1 MIELMKQLCA
11 LPGPSG
17 CEDAVREF
25 VLEKVKPFADEMK
38 TDAIGN
44 IMVFRK
50 GKKALER
57 PVVLCAH
64 MDEVGVIIKKIT
76 DDGMLK
82 FGFVGGVDP
91 RVVIG
96 RPVRFGDVQGVIGI
110 KAVHLTT
117 AAERRT
123 MPKTKDLYID
133 IGAASKAA
141 AEDKV
146 SLGDYGVFDSA
157 VVEFGDGLIKAK
169 AIDDRVGCA
178 ALLKLIE
185 DEPPIDT
192 WFCFTVQEEVGLR
205 GAASMAYALD
215 PGFAMVLEGTTAAD
229 LAVQGV
235 IGIKAVHLT
244 TAAERRTMPKTKDLY
259 IDIGAASKAAAE
271 DKVSL
276 GDYGVFD
283 SAVVEFGDGL
293 IKAKAIDDRVGC
305 AALLKLIEDE
315 PPIDTWFCFTV
326 QEEVGLRGAASMA
339 YALDPGFAM
348 VLEGTTAADL
358 AEVEGGKAVCRVRG
372 GVVLPFMDGAT
383 IYDAELFELLRNACD
398 KRGIRWQTKTRV
410 AGGTDAGRIH
420 KSRAGVRVC
429 AAAAP
434 VRYIHSPSS
443 VAAVADCEAVL
454 SAARAF
460 LEELGGD
467 DE

>member
-1 MIELMKQLCA
+1 MIELMKELCA

-17 CEDAVREF
+17 CEDAVRAF
-25 VLEKVKPFADEMK
+25 VLKRVKPFADEIR
-38 TDAIGN
+38 TDASGN
-44 IMVFRK
+44 VMVFRK
-50 GKKALER
+50 GRKALDR

-76 DDGMLK
+76 EDGMLK

-96 RPVRFGDVQGVIGI
+96 RPVRFGDVPGVIGI

-123 MPKTKDLYID
+123 MPKTKNLYID
-133 IGAASKAA
+133 IGATSRAA
-141 AEDKV
+141 AEKLV

-178 ALLKLIE
+178 ALLRLLE
-185 DEPPIDT
+185 DEPPVDT
-192 WFCFTVQEEVGLR
+192 WFCFTVQEETGLR
-205 GAASMAYALD
+205 GAASMA
-215 PGFAMVLEGTTAAD
+215 F
-229 LAVQGV
+229 
-235 IGIKAVHLT
+235 
-244 TAAERRTMPKTKDLY
+244 
-259 IDIGAASKAAAE
+259 
-271 DKVSL
+271 
-276 GDYGVFD
+276 
-283 SAVVEFGDGL
+283 
-293 IKAKAIDDRVGC
+293 
-305 AALLKLIEDE
+305 
-315 PPIDTWFCFTV
+315 
-326 QEEVGLRGAASMA
+326 
-339 YALDPGFAM
+339 ALDPGFAM

-358 AEVEGGKAVCRVRG
+358 AEVKGADAVCRVRG

-383 IYDAELFELLRNACD
+383 IYDAALFELLRDACT
-398 KRGIRWQTKTRV
+398 KRGIPWQTKTRV

-420 KSRAGVRVC
+420 RSRAGVRVC

-443 VAAVADCEAVL
+443 VAAKADCEAVL
-454 SAARAF
+454 AVARAF

>member
-1 MIELMKQLCA
+1 MIELMKELCA

-17 CEDAVREF
+17 CEDAVRAF
-25 VLEKVKPFADEMK
+25 VLKRVKPFADEIR

-44 IMVFRK
+44 VMVFRK
-50 GKKALER
+50 GAKALDR
-57 PVVLCAH
+57 PVAVCAH

-76 DDGMLK
+76 EDGMLK

-96 RPVRFGDVQGVIGI
+96 RPVRFGDVPGVIGI

-123 MPKTKDLYID
+123 MPKTKNLYID
-133 IGAASKAA
+133 IGATSRAA
-141 AEDKV
+141 AEKLV

-178 ALLKLIE
+178 ALLRLLE
-185 DEPPIDT
+185 DEPPVDT
-192 WFCFTVQEEVGLR
+192 WFCFTVQEETGLR
-205 GAASMAYALD
+205 GEASMA
-215 PGFAMVLEGTTAAD
+215 F
-229 LAVQGV
+229 
-235 IGIKAVHLT
+235 
-244 TAAERRTMPKTKDLY
+244 
-259 IDIGAASKAAAE
+259 
-271 DKVSL
+271 
-276 GDYGVFD
+276 
-283 SAVVEFGDGL
+283 
-293 IKAKAIDDRVGC
+293 
-305 AALLKLIEDE
+305 
-315 PPIDTWFCFTV
+315 
-326 QEEVGLRGAASMA
+326 
-339 YALDPGFAM
+339 ALDPGFAM

-358 AEVEGGKAVCRVRG
+358 AEVEGADAVCRVRG

-383 IYDAELFELLRNACD
+383 IYDAALFELLRDACIR
-398 KRGIRWQTKTRV
+398 RGIPWQTKTRV

-420 KSRAGVRVC
+420 RSRAGVRVC

-443 VAAVADCEAVL
+443 VAAKADCEAVL
-454 SAARAF
+454 AAARAF

>member
-1 MIELMKQLCA
+1 MFELMKELCA

-17 CEDAVREF
+17 CEDAVRAF
-25 VLEKVKPFADEMK
+25 VLKRVKPFADEIR

-44 IMVFRK
+44 VMVFRK
-50 GKKALER
+50 GRKALDR
-57 PVVLCAH
+57 PVAVCAH

-76 DDGMLK
+76 EDGMLK

-96 RPVRFGDVQGVIGI
+96 RPVRFGDVPGVIGI

-123 MPKTKDLYID
+123 MPKTKNLYID
-133 IGAASKAA
+133 IGATSRAA
-141 AEDKV
+141 AEKLV

-178 ALLKLIE
+178 ALLRLLE
-185 DEPPIDT
+185 DEPPVDT
-192 WFCFTVQEEVGLR
+192 WFCFTVQEETGLR
-205 GAASMAYALD
+205 GAASMA
-215 PGFAMVLEGTTAAD
+215 F
-229 LAVQGV
+229 
-235 IGIKAVHLT
+235 
-244 TAAERRTMPKTKDLY
+244 
-259 IDIGAASKAAAE
+259 
-271 DKVSL
+271 
-276 GDYGVFD
+276 
-283 SAVVEFGDGL
+283 
-293 IKAKAIDDRVGC
+293 
-305 AALLKLIEDE
+305 
-315 PPIDTWFCFTV
+315 
-326 QEEVGLRGAASMA
+326 
-339 YALDPGFAM
+339 ALDPGFAM

-358 AEVEGGKAVCRVRG
+358 AEVKGADAVCRVRG

-383 IYDAELFELLRNACD
+383 IYDAALFELLRDACT
-398 KRGIRWQTKTRV
+398 KRGIPWQTKTRV

-420 KSRAGVRVC
+420 RSRAGVRVC

-443 VAAVADCEAVL
+443 VAAKADCEAVL
-454 SAARAF
+454 AAARAF

>member
-1 MIELMKQLCA
+1 MIELMKELCA

-25 VLEKVKPFADEMK
+25 VLKKVKPFADEIR

-44 IMVFRK
+44 VMVFRK
-50 GKKALER
+50 GRKALER
-57 PVVLCAH
+57 PVVVCAH

-96 RPVRFGDVQGVIGI
+96 RPVRFGDVPGVIGI

-133 IGAASKAA
+133 IGATSRAA
-141 AEDKV
+141 AEKLV
-146 SLGDYGVFDSA
+146 SLGDYGVFDSR

-178 ALLKLIE
+178 ALLKLLE

-205 GAASMAYALD
+205 GAASMA
-215 PGFAMVLEGTTAAD
+215 F
-229 LAVQGV
+229 
-235 IGIKAVHLT
+235 
-244 TAAERRTMPKTKDLY
+244 
-259 IDIGAASKAAAE
+259 
-271 DKVSL
+271 
-276 GDYGVFD
+276 
-283 SAVVEFGDGL
+283 
-293 IKAKAIDDRVGC
+293 
-305 AALLKLIEDE
+305 
-315 PPIDTWFCFTV
+315 
-326 QEEVGLRGAASMA
+326 
-339 YALDPGFAM
+339 ALDPGFAM

-358 AEVEGGKAVCRVRG
+358 AEVKGADAVCRVRG

-383 IYDAELFELLRNACD
+383 IYDAALFELLRDACI
-398 KRGIRWQTKTRV
+398 KRGIPWQTKTRV

-443 VAAVADCEAVL
+443 VAAKADCEAVL
-454 SAARAF
+454 AAARAF

>member
-1 MIELMKQLCA
+1 MIELMKELCA
-11 LPGPSG
+11 LSGPSG
-17 CEDAVREF
+17 CEDAVRAF
-25 VLEKVKPFADEMK
+25 VLKRVKPFADEIR

-44 IMVFRK
+44 VMVFRK
-50 GKKALER
+50 GRKALDR
-57 PVVLCAH
+57 PVAVCAH

-76 DDGMLK
+76 EDGMLK

-96 RPVRFGDVQGVIGI
+96 RPVRFGDVPGVIGI

-123 MPKTKDLYID
+123 MPKTKNLYID
-133 IGAASKAA
+133 IGATSRAA
-141 AEDKV
+141 AEKLV

-178 ALLKLIE
+178 ALLRLLE
-185 DEPPIDT
+185 DEPPVDT
-192 WFCFTVQEEVGLR
+192 WFCFTVQEETGLR
-205 GAASMAYALD
+205 GAASMA
-215 PGFAMVLEGTTAAD
+215 F
-229 LAVQGV
+229 
-235 IGIKAVHLT
+235 
-244 TAAERRTMPKTKDLY
+244 
-259 IDIGAASKAAAE
+259 
-271 DKVSL
+271 
-276 GDYGVFD
+276 
-283 SAVVEFGDGL
+283 
-293 IKAKAIDDRVGC
+293 
-305 AALLKLIEDE
+305 
-315 PPIDTWFCFTV
+315 
-326 QEEVGLRGAASMA
+326 
-339 YALDPGFAM
+339 ALDPGFAM

-358 AEVEGGKAVCRVRG
+358 AEVEGADAVCRVRG

-383 IYDAELFELLRNACD
+383 IYDAALFELLRDACIR
-398 KRGIRWQTKTRV
+398 RGIPWQTKTRV

-420 KSRAGVRVC
+420 RSRAGVRVC

-443 VAAVADCEAVL
+443 VAAKADCEAVL
-454 SAARAF
+454 AAARAF

>member
-1 MIELMKQLCA
+1 MIELMKELCA

-17 CEDAVREF
+17 CEDAVRAF
-25 VLEKVKPFADEMK
+25 VLKRVKPFADEIR

-44 IMVFRK
+44 VMVFRK
-50 GKKALER
+50 GRKALDR
-57 PVVLCAH
+57 PVAVCAH

-76 DDGMLK
+76 EDGMLK

-96 RPVRFGDVQGVIGI
+96 RPVRFGDVPGVIGI

-123 MPKTKDLYID
+123 MPKTKNLYID
-133 IGAASKAA
+133 IGATSRAA
-141 AEDKV
+141 AEKLV

-192 WFCFTVQEEVGLR
+192 WFCFTVQEEPGLR
-205 GAASMAYALD
+205 GAASMA
-215 PGFAMVLEGTTAAD
+215 F
-229 LAVQGV
+229 
-235 IGIKAVHLT
+235 
-244 TAAERRTMPKTKDLY
+244 
-259 IDIGAASKAAAE
+259 
-271 DKVSL
+271 
-276 GDYGVFD
+276 
-283 SAVVEFGDGL
+283 
-293 IKAKAIDDRVGC
+293 
-305 AALLKLIEDE
+305 
-315 PPIDTWFCFTV
+315 
-326 QEEVGLRGAASMA
+326 
-339 YALDPGFAM
+339 ALDPGFAM

-358 AEVEGGKAVCRVRG
+358 AEVKGADAVCRVRG

-383 IYDAELFELLRNACD
+383 IYDAALFELLRDACI
-398 KRGIRWQTKTRV
+398 KRGIPWQTKTRV

-420 KSRAGVRVC
+420 RSRAGVRVC

-443 VAAVADCEAVL
+443 VAAKADCEAVL
-454 SAARAF
+454 AAARAF

>member
-1 MIELMKQLCA
+1 MIELMKELCA

-17 CEDAVREF
+17 CEDAVRAF
-25 VLEKVKPFADEMK
+25 VLKRVKPFADEIR

-44 IMVFRK
+44 VMVFRK
-50 GKKALER
+50 GRKALDR
-57 PVVLCAH
+57 PVAVCAH

-76 DDGMLK
+76 EDGMLK

-96 RPVRFGDVQGVIGI
+96 RPVRFGDVPGVIGI

-123 MPKTKDLYID
+123 MPKTKNLYID
-133 IGAASKAA
+133 IGATSRAA
-141 AEDKV
+141 AEKLV

-178 ALLKLIE
+178 ALLRLLE
-185 DEPPIDT
+185 DEPPVDT
-192 WFCFTVQEEVGLR
+192 WFCFTVQEETGLR
-205 GAASMAYALD
+205 GAASMA
-215 PGFAMVLEGTTAAD
+215 F
-229 LAVQGV
+229 
-235 IGIKAVHLT
+235 
-244 TAAERRTMPKTKDLY
+244 
-259 IDIGAASKAAAE
+259 
-271 DKVSL
+271 
-276 GDYGVFD
+276 
-283 SAVVEFGDGL
+283 
-293 IKAKAIDDRVGC
+293 
-305 AALLKLIEDE
+305 
-315 PPIDTWFCFTV
+315 
-326 QEEVGLRGAASMA
+326 
-339 YALDPGFAM
+339 ALDPGFAM

-358 AEVEGGKAVCRVRG
+358 AEVKGADAACRVRG

-383 IYDAELFELLRNACD
+383 IYDAALFELLRDACI
-398 KRGIRWQTKTRV
+398 KRGIPWQTKTRV

-420 KSRAGVRVC
+420 RSRAGVRVC

-443 VAAVADCEAVL
+443 VAAKADCEAVL
-454 SAARAF
+454 AAARAF

>member
-1 MIELMKQLCA
+1 MIELMKELCA

-17 CEDAVREF
+17 CEDAVRAF
-25 VLEKVKPFADEMK
+25 VLKRVKPFADEIR

-44 IMVFRK
+44 VMVFRK
-50 GKKALER
+50 GRKALDR
-57 PVVLCAH
+57 PVALCAH

-76 DDGMLK
+76 EDGMLK

-96 RPVRFGDVQGVIGI
+96 RPVRFGDVPGVIGI

-123 MPKTKDLYID
+123 MPKTKNLYID
-133 IGAASKAA
+133 IGATSRAA
-141 AEDKV
+141 AEKLV

-178 ALLKLIE
+178 ALLRLLE

-192 WFCFTVQEEVGLR
+192 WFCFTVQEETGLR
-205 GAASMAYALD
+205 GAASMA
-215 PGFAMVLEGTTAAD
+215 F
-229 LAVQGV
+229 
-235 IGIKAVHLT
+235 
-244 TAAERRTMPKTKDLY
+244 
-259 IDIGAASKAAAE
+259 
-271 DKVSL
+271 
-276 GDYGVFD
+276 
-283 SAVVEFGDGL
+283 
-293 IKAKAIDDRVGC
+293 
-305 AALLKLIEDE
+305 
-315 PPIDTWFCFTV
+315 
-326 QEEVGLRGAASMA
+326 
-339 YALDPGFAM
+339 ALDPGFAM

-358 AEVEGGKAVCRVRG
+358 AEVKGADAVCRVRG

-383 IYDAELFELLRNACD
+383 IYDAELFELLRDACI
-398 KRGIRWQTKTRV
+398 KRGIPWQTKTRV

-420 KSRAGVRVC
+420 RSRAGVRVC

-443 VAAVADCEAVL
+443 VAAKADCEAVL
-454 SAARAF
+454 AAARAF

>member
-1 MIELMKQLCA
+1 MIELMKELCA

-17 CEDAVREF
+17 CEDAVRAF
-25 VLEKVKPFADEMK
+25 VLKKVKPFADEIR

-44 IMVFRK
+44 VMVFRK
-50 GKKALER
+50 GRKALDR
-57 PVVLCAH
+57 PVAVCAH

-76 DDGMLK
+76 EDGMLK

-96 RPVRFGDVQGVIGI
+96 RPVRFGDVPGVIGI

-123 MPKTKDLYID
+123 MPKTKNLYID
-133 IGAASKAA
+133 IGATSRAA
-141 AEDKV
+141 AEKLV

-178 ALLKLIE
+178 ALLRLLE
-185 DEPPIDT
+185 DEPPVDT
-192 WFCFTVQEEVGLR
+192 WFCFTVQEETGLR
-205 GAASMAYALD
+205 GAASMA
-215 PGFAMVLEGTTAAD
+215 F
-229 LAVQGV
+229 
-235 IGIKAVHLT
+235 
-244 TAAERRTMPKTKDLY
+244 
-259 IDIGAASKAAAE
+259 
-271 DKVSL
+271 
-276 GDYGVFD
+276 
-283 SAVVEFGDGL
+283 
-293 IKAKAIDDRVGC
+293 
-305 AALLKLIEDE
+305 
-315 PPIDTWFCFTV
+315 
-326 QEEVGLRGAASMA
+326 
-339 YALDPGFAM
+339 ALDPGFAM

-358 AEVEGGKAVCRVRG
+358 AEVRGADAVCRVRG

-383 IYDAELFELLRNACD
+383 IYDAALFELLRDACIR
-398 KRGIRWQTKTRV
+398 RGIPWQTKTRV

-420 KSRAGVRVC
+420 RSRAGVRVC

-443 VAAVADCEAVL
+443 VAAKADCEAVL
-454 SAARAF
+454 AAARAF

>member
-1 MIELMKQLCA
+1 MIELMKELCA

-17 CEDAVREF
+17 CEDAVRAF
-25 VLEKVKPFADEMK
+25 VLKRVKPFADEIR

-44 IMVFRK
+44 VMVFRK
-50 GKKALER
+50 GRKALDR
-57 PVVLCAH
+57 PVAVCAH

-76 DDGMLK
+76 EDGMLK

-96 RPVRFGDVQGVIGI
+96 RPVRFGDVPGVIGI

-123 MPKTKDLYID
+123 MPKTKNLYID
-133 IGAASKAA
+133 IGATSRAA
-141 AEDKV
+141 AEKLV

-185 DEPPIDT
+185 DEPPVDT
-192 WFCFTVQEEVGLR
+192 WFCFTVQEETGLR
-205 GAASMAYALD
+205 GAASMA
-215 PGFAMVLEGTTAAD
+215 F
-229 LAVQGV
+229 
-235 IGIKAVHLT
+235 
-244 TAAERRTMPKTKDLY
+244 
-259 IDIGAASKAAAE
+259 
-271 DKVSL
+271 
-276 GDYGVFD
+276 
-283 SAVVEFGDGL
+283 
-293 IKAKAIDDRVGC
+293 
-305 AALLKLIEDE
+305 
-315 PPIDTWFCFTV
+315 
-326 QEEVGLRGAASMA
+326 
-339 YALDPGFAM
+339 ALDPGFAM

-358 AEVEGGKAVCRVRG
+358 AEVKGADAVCRVRG

-383 IYDAELFELLRNACD
+383 IYDAALFELLRDACIR
-398 KRGIRWQTKTRV
+398 RGIPWQTKTRV

-420 KSRAGVRVC
+420 RSRAGVRVC

-443 VAAVADCEAVL
+443 VAAKADCEAVL
-454 SAARAF
+454 AAARAF

>member
-1 MIELMKQLCA
+1 MIELMKELCA

-17 CEDAVREF
+17 CEDAVRAF
-25 VLEKVKPFADEMK
+25 VLKRVKPFADEIR

-44 IMVFRK
+44 VMVFRK
-50 GKKALER
+50 GRKALDR
-57 PVVLCAH
+57 PVALCAH

-76 DDGMLK
+76 EDGMLK

-96 RPVRFGDVQGVIGI
+96 RPVRFGDVPGVIGI

-123 MPKTKDLYID
+123 MPKTKNLYID
-133 IGAASKAA
+133 IGATSRAA
-141 AEDKV
+141 AEKLV

-178 ALLKLIE
+178 ALLRLLE
-185 DEPPIDT
+185 DEPPVDT
-192 WFCFTVQEEVGLR
+192 WFCFTVQEETGLR
-205 GAASMAYALD
+205 GAASMA
-215 PGFAMVLEGTTAAD
+215 F
-229 LAVQGV
+229 
-235 IGIKAVHLT
+235 
-244 TAAERRTMPKTKDLY
+244 
-259 IDIGAASKAAAE
+259 
-271 DKVSL
+271 
-276 GDYGVFD
+276 
-283 SAVVEFGDGL
+283 
-293 IKAKAIDDRVGC
+293 
-305 AALLKLIEDE
+305 
-315 PPIDTWFCFTV
+315 
-326 QEEVGLRGAASMA
+326 
-339 YALDPGFAM
+339 ALDPGFAM

-358 AEVEGGKAVCRVRG
+358 AEVKGADAVCRVRG

-383 IYDAELFELLRNACD
+383 IYDAALFELLRDACIR
-398 KRGIRWQTKTRV
+398 RGIPWQTKTRV

-420 KSRAGVRVC
+420 RSRAGVRVC

-443 VAAVADCEAVL
+443 VAAKADCEAVL
-454 SAARAF
+454 AAARAF

>member
-1 MIELMKQLCA
+1 MIELMKELCA

-17 CEDAVREF
+17 CEDAVRAF
-25 VLEKVKPFADEMK
+25 VLKRVTPFADEIR

-44 IMVFRK
+44 VMVVRK
-50 GKKALER
+50 GAKALDR
-57 PVVLCAH
+57 PVALCAH
-64 MDEVGVIIKKIT
+64 MDEGGVIIKKIT
-76 DDGMLK
+76 EDGMLK

-96 RPVRFGDVQGVIGI
+96 RPVRFGDVPGVIGI

-123 MPKTKDLYID
+123 MPKTKNLYID
-133 IGAASKAA
+133 IGATSRAA
-141 AEDKV
+141 AEKLV

-178 ALLKLIE
+178 ALLRLLE
-185 DEPPIDT
+185 DEPPVDT
-192 WFCFTVQEEVGLR
+192 WFCFTVQEETGLR
-205 GAASMAYALD
+205 GAASMA
-215 PGFAMVLEGTTAAD
+215 F
-229 LAVQGV
+229 
-235 IGIKAVHLT
+235 
-244 TAAERRTMPKTKDLY
+244 
-259 IDIGAASKAAAE
+259 
-271 DKVSL
+271 
-276 GDYGVFD
+276 
-283 SAVVEFGDGL
+283 
-293 IKAKAIDDRVGC
+293 
-305 AALLKLIEDE
+305 
-315 PPIDTWFCFTV
+315 
-326 QEEVGLRGAASMA
+326 
-339 YALDPGFAM
+339 ALDPGFAM

-358 AEVEGGKAVCRVRG
+358 AEVEGADAVCRVRG

-383 IYDAELFELLRNACD
+383 IYDAALFELLRDACIR
-398 KRGIRWQTKTRV
+398 RGIPWQTKTRV

-420 KSRAGVRVC
+420 RSRAGVRVC

-443 VAAVADCEAVL
+443 VAAKADCEAVL
-454 SAARAF
+454 AAARAF

>member
-1 MIELMKQLCA
+1 MIELMKELCA

-17 CEDAVREF
+17 CEDAVRAF
-25 VLEKVKPFADEMK
+25 VLKRVKPFADEIR

-44 IMVFRK
+44 VMVFRK
-50 GKKALER
+50 GAKALDR
-57 PVVLCAH
+57 PVALCAH

-76 DDGMLK
+76 EDGMLK

-96 RPVRFGDVQGVIGI
+96 RPVRFGDVPGVIGI

-123 MPKTKDLYID
+123 MPKTKNLYID
-133 IGAASKAA
+133 IGATSRAA
-141 AEDKV
+141 AEKLV

-178 ALLKLIE
+178 ALLRLLE
-185 DEPPIDT
+185 DKPPVDT
-192 WFCFTVQEEVGLR
+192 WFCFTVQEETGLR
-205 GAASMAYALD
+205 GAASMA
-215 PGFAMVLEGTTAAD
+215 F
-229 LAVQGV
+229 
-235 IGIKAVHLT
+235 
-244 TAAERRTMPKTKDLY
+244 
-259 IDIGAASKAAAE
+259 
-271 DKVSL
+271 
-276 GDYGVFD
+276 
-283 SAVVEFGDGL
+283 
-293 IKAKAIDDRVGC
+293 
-305 AALLKLIEDE
+305 
-315 PPIDTWFCFTV
+315 
-326 QEEVGLRGAASMA
+326 
-339 YALDPGFAM
+339 ALDPGFAM

-358 AEVEGGKAVCRVRG
+358 AEVEGADAVCRVRG

-383 IYDAELFELLRNACD
+383 IYDAALFELLRDACT
-398 KRGIRWQTKTRV
+398 KRGIPWQTKTRV

-443 VAAVADCEAVL
+443 VAAKADCEAVL
-454 SAARAF
+454 AAARAF

>member
-96 RPVRFGDVQGVIGI
+96 RPVRFGNVQGVIGI

-192 WFCFTVQEEVGLR
+192 WFCFTVQEETGLR
-205 GAASMAYALD
+205 GAASMA
-215 PGFAMVLEGTTAAD
+215 F
-229 LAVQGV
+229 
-235 IGIKAVHLT
+235 
-244 TAAERRTMPKTKDLY
+244 
-259 IDIGAASKAAAE
+259 
-271 DKVSL
+271 
-276 GDYGVFD
+276 
-283 SAVVEFGDGL
+283 
-293 IKAKAIDDRVGC
+293 
-305 AALLKLIEDE
+305 
-315 PPIDTWFCFTV
+315 
-326 QEEVGLRGAASMA
+326 
-339 YALDPGFAM
+339 ALDPGFAM

-358 AEVEGGKAVCRVRG
+358 AEVEGADAVCRVRG

-383 IYDAELFELLRNACD
+383 IYDAALFELLRDACIR
-398 KRGIRWQTKTRV
+398 RGIPWQTKTRV

-420 KSRAGVRVC
+420 RSRAGVRVC

-443 VAAVADCEAVL
+443 VAAKADCEAVL
-454 SAARAF
+454 AAARAF

>member
-1 MIELMKQLCA
+1 MIELMKELCA

-25 VLEKVKPFADEMK
+25 VLKKVKPFADEIR

-44 IMVFRK
+44 VMVFRR
-50 GKKALER
+50 GRKALDR
-57 PVVLCAH
+57 PVVVCAH

-96 RPVRFGDVQGVIGI
+96 RPVRFGDVPGVIGI

-133 IGAASKAA
+133 IGATSRAA
-141 AEDKV
+141 AEKLV
-146 SLGDYGVFDSA
+146 SLGDYGVFDSR

-178 ALLKLIE
+178 ALLKLLE

-205 GAASMAYALD
+205 GAASMA
-215 PGFAMVLEGTTAAD
+215 F
-229 LAVQGV
+229 
-235 IGIKAVHLT
+235 
-244 TAAERRTMPKTKDLY
+244 
-259 IDIGAASKAAAE
+259 
-271 DKVSL
+271 
-276 GDYGVFD
+276 
-283 SAVVEFGDGL
+283 
-293 IKAKAIDDRVGC
+293 
-305 AALLKLIEDE
+305 
-315 PPIDTWFCFTV
+315 
-326 QEEVGLRGAASMA
+326 
-339 YALDPGFAM
+339 ALDPGFAM

-358 AEVEGGKAVCRVRG
+358 AEVKGADAVCRVRG

-383 IYDAELFELLRNACD
+383 IYDAALFELLRDACI
-398 KRGIRWQTKTRV
+398 KRGIPWQTKTRV

-443 VAAVADCEAVL
+443 VAAKADCEAVL
-454 SAARAF
+454 AAARAF

>member
-1 MIELMKQLCA
+1 MIELMKELCA

-17 CEDAVREF
+17 CEDAVRAF
-25 VLEKVKPFADEMK
+25 VLKRVKPFADEIR

-44 IMVFRK
+44 VMVFRK
-50 GKKALER
+50 GRKALDR
-57 PVVLCAH
+57 PVAVCAH

-76 DDGMLK
+76 EDGMLK

-96 RPVRFGDVQGVIGI
+96 RPVRFGDVSGVIGI

-123 MPKTKDLYID
+123 MPKTKNLYID
-133 IGAASKAA
+133 IGATSRAA
-141 AEDKV
+141 AEKLI

-178 ALLKLIE
+178 ALLRLLE

-192 WFCFTVQEEVGLR
+192 WFCFTVQEETGLR
-205 GAASMAYALD
+205 GAASMA
-215 PGFAMVLEGTTAAD
+215 F
-229 LAVQGV
+229 
-235 IGIKAVHLT
+235 
-244 TAAERRTMPKTKDLY
+244 
-259 IDIGAASKAAAE
+259 
-271 DKVSL
+271 
-276 GDYGVFD
+276 
-283 SAVVEFGDGL
+283 
-293 IKAKAIDDRVGC
+293 
-305 AALLKLIEDE
+305 
-315 PPIDTWFCFTV
+315 
-326 QEEVGLRGAASMA
+326 
-339 YALDPGFAM
+339 ALDPGFAM

-358 AEVEGGKAVCRVRG
+358 AEVKGADAVCRVRG

-383 IYDAELFELLRNACD
+383 IYDAALFELLRDACT
-398 KRGIRWQTKTRV
+398 KRGIPWQTKTRV

-420 KSRAGVRVC
+420 RSRAGVRVC

-443 VAAVADCEAVL
+443 VAAKADCEAVL
-454 SAARAF
+454 AAARAF

>member
-1 MIELMKQLCA
+1 MIELMKELCA

-17 CEDAVREF
+17 CEDAVRAF
-25 VLEKVKPFADEMK
+25 VLKRVKPFADEIR

-44 IMVFRK
+44 VMVFRK
-50 GKKALER
+50 GAKALDR
-57 PVVLCAH
+57 PVALCAH

-76 DDGMLK
+76 EDGMLK

-96 RPVRFGDVQGVIGI
+96 RPVRFGDVPGVIGI

-123 MPKTKDLYID
+123 MPKTKNLYID
-133 IGAASKAA
+133 IGATSRAA
-141 AEDKV
+141 AEKLV

-178 ALLKLIE
+178 ALLRLLE
-185 DEPPIDT
+185 DEPPVDT
-192 WFCFTVQEEVGLR
+192 WFCFTVQEETGLR
-205 GAASMAYALD
+205 GAASMAFALD
-215 PGFAMVLEGTTAAD
+215 PGFA
-229 LAVQGV
+229 
-235 IGIKAVHLT
+235 
-244 TAAERRTMPKTKDLY
+244 R
-259 IDIGAASKAAAE
+259 
-271 DKVSL
+271 
-276 GDYGVFD
+276 
-283 SAVVEFGDGL
+283 
-293 IKAKAIDDRVGC
+293 
-305 AALLKLIEDE
+305 
-315 PPIDTWFCFTV
+315 
-326 QEEVGLRGAASMA
+326 
-339 YALDPGFAM
+339 

-358 AEVEGGKAVCRVRG
+358 AEVKGADAVCRVRG

-383 IYDAELFELLRNACD
+383 IYDAALFELLRDACI
-398 KRGIRWQTKTRV
+398 KRGIPWQTKTRV

-443 VAAVADCEAVL
+443 VAAKADCEAVL
-454 SAARAF
+454 AAARAF

>member
-1 MIELMKQLCA
+1 MIELMKELCA

-17 CEDAVREF
+17 CEDAVRAF
-25 VLEKVKPFADEMK
+25 VLKRVKPFADEIR

-44 IMVFRK
+44 VMVFRK
-50 GKKALER
+50 GRKALDR
-57 PVVLCAH
+57 PVAVCAH

-76 DDGMLK
+76 EDGMLK

-96 RPVRFGDVQGVIGI
+96 RPVRFGDVPGVIGI

-123 MPKTKDLYID
+123 MPKTKNLYID
-133 IGAASKAA
+133 IGATSRAA
-141 AEDKV
+141 AEKLV

-178 ALLKLIE
+178 ALLRLLE
-185 DEPPIDT
+185 DEPPVDT
-192 WFCFTVQEEVGLR
+192 WFCFTVQEETGLR
-205 GAASMAYALD
+205 GAASMA
-215 PGFAMVLEGTTAAD
+215 F
-229 LAVQGV
+229 
-235 IGIKAVHLT
+235 
-244 TAAERRTMPKTKDLY
+244 
-259 IDIGAASKAAAE
+259 
-271 DKVSL
+271 
-276 GDYGVFD
+276 
-283 SAVVEFGDGL
+283 
-293 IKAKAIDDRVGC
+293 
-305 AALLKLIEDE
+305 
-315 PPIDTWFCFTV
+315 
-326 QEEVGLRGAASMA
+326 
-339 YALDPGFAM
+339 ALDPGFAM

-358 AEVEGGKAVCRVRG
+358 AEVKGADAVCRVRG

-383 IYDAELFELLRNACD
+383 IYDAALFELLRDACT
-398 KRGIRWQTKTRV
+398 KRGIPWQTKTRV

-420 KSRAGVRVC
+420 RSRAGVRVC

-443 VAAVADCEAVL
+443 VAARADCEAVL
-454 SAARAF
+454 AAARAF

>member
-1 MIELMKQLCA
+1 MIELMKELCA

-17 CEDAVREF
+17 CEDAVRAF
-25 VLEKVKPFADEMK
+25 VLKRVKPFADEIR

-44 IMVFRK
+44 VMVFRK
-50 GKKALER
+50 GRKALDR
-57 PVVLCAH
+57 PVAVCAH

-76 DDGMLK
+76 EDGMLK

-96 RPVRFGDVQGVIGI
+96 RPVRFGDVPGVIGI

-123 MPKTKDLYID
+123 MPKTKNLYID
-133 IGAASKAA
+133 IGATSRAA
-141 AEDKV
+141 AERLV

-178 ALLKLIE
+178 ALLRLLE
-185 DEPPIDT
+185 DEPPVDT
-192 WFCFTVQEEVGLR
+192 WFCFTVQEETGLR
-205 GAASMAYALD
+205 GAASMA
-215 PGFAMVLEGTTAAD
+215 F
-229 LAVQGV
+229 
-235 IGIKAVHLT
+235 
-244 TAAERRTMPKTKDLY
+244 
-259 IDIGAASKAAAE
+259 
-271 DKVSL
+271 
-276 GDYGVFD
+276 
-283 SAVVEFGDGL
+283 
-293 IKAKAIDDRVGC
+293 
-305 AALLKLIEDE
+305 
-315 PPIDTWFCFTV
+315 
-326 QEEVGLRGAASMA
+326 
-339 YALDPGFAM
+339 ALDPGFAM

-358 AEVEGGKAVCRVRG
+358 AEVKGADAVCRVRG

-383 IYDAELFELLRNACD
+383 IYDAALFELLRDACT
-398 KRGIRWQTKTRV
+398 KRGIPWQTKTRV

-420 KSRAGVRVC
+420 RSRAGVRVC

-443 VAAVADCEAVL
+443 VAAKADCEAVL
-454 SAARAF
+454 AAARAF

>member
-1 MIELMKQLCA
+1 MIELMKELCA

-17 CEDAVREF
+17 CEDAMRAF
-25 VLEKVKPFADEMK
+25 VLKRVKPFADEIR

-44 IMVFRK
+44 VMVFRK
-50 GKKALER
+50 GRKALDR
-57 PVVLCAH
+57 PVAVCAH

-76 DDGMLK
+76 EDGMLK

-96 RPVRFGDVQGVIGI
+96 RPVRFGDVPGVIGI

-123 MPKTKDLYID
+123 MPKTKNLYID
-133 IGAASKAA
+133 IGATSRAA
-141 AEDKV
+141 AEKLV

-185 DEPPIDT
+185 DEPPVDT
-192 WFCFTVQEEVGLR
+192 WFCFTVQEETGLR
-205 GAASMAYALD
+205 GAASMA
-215 PGFAMVLEGTTAAD
+215 F
-229 LAVQGV
+229 
-235 IGIKAVHLT
+235 
-244 TAAERRTMPKTKDLY
+244 
-259 IDIGAASKAAAE
+259 
-271 DKVSL
+271 
-276 GDYGVFD
+276 
-283 SAVVEFGDGL
+283 
-293 IKAKAIDDRVGC
+293 
-305 AALLKLIEDE
+305 
-315 PPIDTWFCFTV
+315 
-326 QEEVGLRGAASMA
+326 
-339 YALDPGFAM
+339 ALDPGFAM

-358 AEVEGGKAVCRVRG
+358 AEVKGADAVCRVRG

-383 IYDAELFELLRNACD
+383 IYDAALFELLRDACIR
-398 KRGIRWQTKTRV
+398 RGIPWQTKTRV

-420 KSRAGVRVC
+420 RSRAGVRVC

-443 VAAVADCEAVL
+443 VAAKADCEAVL
-454 SAARAF
+454 AAARAF

>member
-1 MIELMKQLCA
+1 MIELMKELCA

-17 CEDAVREF
+17 CEDAVRAF
-25 VLEKVKPFADEMK
+25 VLKKVKPFADEIR

-44 IMVFRK
+44 VMVFRK
-50 GKKALER
+50 GRKALDR
-57 PVVLCAH
+57 PVAVCAH

-76 DDGMLK
+76 EDGMLK

-96 RPVRFGDVQGVIGI
+96 RPVRFGDVPGVIGI

-123 MPKTKDLYID
+123 MPKTKNLYID
-133 IGAASKAA
+133 IGATSRAA
-141 AEDKV
+141 AEKLV

-178 ALLKLIE
+178 ALLRLLE
-185 DEPPIDT
+185 DEPPVDT
-192 WFCFTVQEEVGLR
+192 WFCFTVQEETGLR
-205 GAASMAYALD
+205 GAASMA
-215 PGFAMVLEGTTAAD
+215 F
-229 LAVQGV
+229 
-235 IGIKAVHLT
+235 
-244 TAAERRTMPKTKDLY
+244 
-259 IDIGAASKAAAE
+259 
-271 DKVSL
+271 
-276 GDYGVFD
+276 
-283 SAVVEFGDGL
+283 
-293 IKAKAIDDRVGC
+293 
-305 AALLKLIEDE
+305 
-315 PPIDTWFCFTV
+315 
-326 QEEVGLRGAASMA
+326 
-339 YALDPGFAM
+339 ALDPGFAM

-358 AEVEGGKAVCRVRG
+358 AEVEGADAVCRVRG

-383 IYDAELFELLRNACD
+383 IYDAALFELLRDACIR
-398 KRGIRWQTKTRV
+398 RGIPWQTKTRV

-420 KSRAGVRVC
+420 RSRTGVRVC

-443 VAAVADCEAVL
+443 VAAKADCEAVL
-454 SAARAF
+454 AAARAF

>member
-1 MIELMKQLCA
+1 MIELMKELCA

-17 CEDAVREF
+17 CEDAVRAF
-25 VLEKVKPFADEMK
+25 VLKRVKPFADEIR

-44 IMVFRK
+44 VMVFRK
-50 GKKALER
+50 GAKALDR
-57 PVVLCAH
+57 PVAVCAH

-76 DDGMLK
+76 EDGMLK

-96 RPVRFGDVQGVIGI
+96 RPVRFGDVPGVIGI

-123 MPKTKDLYID
+123 MPKTKNLYID
-133 IGAASKAA
+133 IGATSRAA
-141 AEDKV
+141 AEKLV

-157 VVEFGDGLIKAK
+157 VVELGDGLIKAK

-178 ALLKLIE
+178 ALLRLLE
-185 DEPPIDT
+185 DEPPVDT
-192 WFCFTVQEEVGLR
+192 WFCFTVQEETGLR
-205 GAASMAYALD
+205 GAASMA
-215 PGFAMVLEGTTAAD
+215 F
-229 LAVQGV
+229 
-235 IGIKAVHLT
+235 
-244 TAAERRTMPKTKDLY
+244 
-259 IDIGAASKAAAE
+259 
-271 DKVSL
+271 
-276 GDYGVFD
+276 
-283 SAVVEFGDGL
+283 
-293 IKAKAIDDRVGC
+293 
-305 AALLKLIEDE
+305 
-315 PPIDTWFCFTV
+315 
-326 QEEVGLRGAASMA
+326 
-339 YALDPGFAM
+339 ALDPGFAM

-358 AEVEGGKAVCRVRG
+358 AEVEGADAVCRVRG

-383 IYDAELFELLRNACD
+383 IYDAALFELLRDACIR
-398 KRGIRWQTKTRV
+398 RGIPWQTKTRV

-420 KSRAGVRVC
+420 RSRAGVRVC

-443 VAAVADCEAVL
+443 VAAKADCEAVL
-454 SAARAF
+454 AAARAF